1 MKNRRQ
7 SLGKWG
13 EEKAAEYLLEAGFQ
27 ILDRNARTPFGEIDL
42 IARQELDD
50 SQEIV
55 MVEVKTRSSSRFG
68 FPEEAV
74 SRQKREHLKNSAEAY
89 MVQHPELGVHWRVDV
104 IAIQKPANEVEPE
117 IQHFVNA
124 VN

>member
-1 MKNRRQ
+1 MKTSRQ

-13 EEKAAEYLLEAGFQ
+13 EKIAAEYLIESGYT
-27 ILDRNARTPFGEIDL
+27 ILARNARTPFGEIDL
-42 IARQELDD
+42 IARHNLDA

-55 MVEVKTRSSSRFG
+55 IVEVKTRSSTIFG

-89 MVQHPELGVHWRVDV
+89 MVQHPELGTFWRVDV
-104 IAIQKPANEVEPE
+104 IAIQRSAGNAQPD
-117 IQHFVNA
+117 IRHFVNA